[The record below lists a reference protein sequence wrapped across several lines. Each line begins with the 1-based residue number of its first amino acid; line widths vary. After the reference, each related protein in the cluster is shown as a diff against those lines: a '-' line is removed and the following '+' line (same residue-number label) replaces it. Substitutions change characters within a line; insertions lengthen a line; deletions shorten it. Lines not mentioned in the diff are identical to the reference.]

1 MCWRSVNGVILP
13 PLLYHNGE
21 SLGNM
26 SLPSPQV
33 AVPQSRLA
41 REPTLKGTSNFPN
54 LYLLYICTR
63 LTDKTRLPWRRGRSE
78 HLTGT
83 DAHIE
88 NGSRGPIGAGAGERG
103 SNRGSTEEGRQKEIL
118 TKPRYT
124 HKSPDTTRL
133 LPCIL

>member
-1 MCWRSVNGVILP
+1 MCWRSVNGVILLP
-13 PLLYHNGE
+13 ILYHNGE
-21 SLGNM
+21 SLGNI

-63 LTDKTRLPWRRGRSE
+63 LTDKARLLWGRGRSE

-83 DAHIE
+83 NAHIE
-88 NGSRGPIGAGAGERG
+88 NKAEAQLELEIESEGAIGGAQR
-103 SNRGSTEEGRQKEIL
+103 KEDR
-118 TKPRYT
+118 KKY
-124 HKSPDTTRL
+124 
-133 LPCIL
+133 